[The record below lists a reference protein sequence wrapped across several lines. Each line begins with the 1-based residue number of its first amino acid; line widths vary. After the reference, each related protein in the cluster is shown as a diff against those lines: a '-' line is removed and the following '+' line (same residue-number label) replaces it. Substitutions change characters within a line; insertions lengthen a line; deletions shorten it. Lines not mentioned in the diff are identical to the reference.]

1 MNPFYRVDSRLVH
14 GQIISTW
21 MPHLHVKNFVIVSDT
36 VPENTLQMSVFR
48 MAIPQ
53 TANFVALS
61 IADAVGWL
69 NGHAH
74 GNHPTMV
81 LFETVDDAAR
91 LFEAGHPFPYLNIGN
106 VHHAPGRKA
115 FTNAVYLGDTE
126 VTLLKTMFG
135 RGLRAEI
142 RSLPTESPVDL
153 RRALEV
159 A

>member
-36 VPENTLQMSVFR
+36 VPHNELQMTVFR
-48 MAIPQ
+48 MAIPR
-53 TANFVALS
+53 TANFEALS
-61 IADAVGWL
+61 IADAVKWL
-69 NGHAH
+69 NGSGY

-81 LFETVDDAAR
+81 LFETIDDAAR
-91 LFEAGHPFPYLNIGN
+91 LFETGHPFPYLNIGN
-106 VHHAPGRKA
+106 IHHAPGRKA

-126 VTLLKTMFG
+126 VSLLKNMFG

-142 RSLPTESPVDL
+142 RSLPTETPVDL